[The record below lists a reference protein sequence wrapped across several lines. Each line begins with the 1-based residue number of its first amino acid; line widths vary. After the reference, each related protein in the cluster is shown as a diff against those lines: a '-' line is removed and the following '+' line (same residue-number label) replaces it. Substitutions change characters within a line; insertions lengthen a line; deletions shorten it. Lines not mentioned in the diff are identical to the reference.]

1 MAAAV
6 WALRVVFVD
15 QQAAGNVAWMA
26 RSPSLEDL
34 GWANVDVLLG
44 VDCLPLLEWGRG
56 HMNGFDEE
64 DCDYVFAS
72 ASRSLEFHRQAL
84 TGEKPDIRLLLGFR
98 IISVHKSLVTCDDVP
113 DPL

>member
-1 MAAAV
+1 M

-56 HMNGFDEE
+56 KTAIM
-64 DCDYVFAS
+64 
-72 ASRSLEFHRQAL
+72 SLQVLLDLLNF
-84 TGEKPDIRLLLGFR
+84 TGRLSPG
-98 IISVHKSLVTCDDVP
+98 KSQT
-113 DPL
+113 